1 MNLIT
6 GWIPRLHIIA
16 IALGNIYP
24 PEPDPDLVK
33 RTGEVLFLPQNQSFN
48 IEHRGIF
55 LLKGTSKN
63 QPGRWVRSSAC

>member
-1 MNLIT
+1 M
-6 GWIPRLHIIA
+6 
-16 IALGNIYP
+16 
-24 PEPDPDLVK
+24 
-33 RTGEVLFLPQNQSFN
+33 LFLPQNQSFN